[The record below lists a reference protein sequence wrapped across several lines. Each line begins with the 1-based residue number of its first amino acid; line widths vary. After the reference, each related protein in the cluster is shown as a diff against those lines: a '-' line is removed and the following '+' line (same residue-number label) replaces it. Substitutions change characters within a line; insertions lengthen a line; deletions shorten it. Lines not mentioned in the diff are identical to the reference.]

1 VTQRIRISFEEFI
14 SSQDIILL
22 KNEIKKKGLKKLKV
36 AISTD
41 GEEVCPHFGRAPQ
54 FTFLTIENNEVVK
67 EEVISNPGHTV
78 GSIPQ
83 FINENGAECM
93 ITGGMGHRAVSFFN
107 EYGIKTIVGVSGKI
121 NDVKE
126 KILNNTLEGGES
138 LCSPGIGKGYGVEK
152 IHTEADDDDNHEHHQ
167 H

>member
-1 VTQRIRISFEEFI
+1 M
-14 SSQDIILL
+14 
-22 KNEIKKKGLKKLKV
+22 KV

-54 FTFLTIENNEVVK
+54 FTFFTIENNEVVK

-83 FINENGAECM
+83 FIHENGAEWM
-93 ITGGMGHRAVSFFN
+93 ITGGMGHRAVGFFN
-107 EYGIKTIVGVSGKI
+107 EYGIKTIVGVTGKI

-126 KILNNTLEGGES
+126 KILNGTLKGGES

-152 IHTEADDDDNHEHHQ
+152 IHTEADDNQEHHQ
-167 H
+167 HK